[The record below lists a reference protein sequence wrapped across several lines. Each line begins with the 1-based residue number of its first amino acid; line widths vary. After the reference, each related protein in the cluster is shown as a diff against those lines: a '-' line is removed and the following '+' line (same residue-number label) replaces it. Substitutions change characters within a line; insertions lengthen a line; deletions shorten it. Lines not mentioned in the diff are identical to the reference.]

1 VGMHGS
7 PDLLN
12 DIGRLENMIQVM
24 NEKGGDDPEMKE
36 LNGTLDKILDIQ
48 HPERVKSR
56 VKESVPKGKTEVLSV
71 GITNR
76 KKQDSYFGSNRKDTS
91 GKKNSFFGEA
101 FSESL
106 SSASNTIEAVIH
118 QTQTIT
124 AGATV
129 KLRLHTAC
137 PLLTLQNLHNRQ

>member
-1 VGMHGS
+1 MGMHGS

-91 GKKNSFFGEA
+91 GKKNSGTGISAWSRA
-101 FSESL
+101 FKPRTRPPTAAGWTSCNARRK
-106 SSASNTIEAVIH
+106 SA
-118 QTQTIT
+118 
-124 AGATV
+124 ATGRSV
-129 KLRLHTAC
+129 PRPWRPHSA
-137 PLLTLQNLHNRQ
+137 R